1 MEKPPVTDQVDLTH
15 LILHHTCSR
24 VTSKKI
30 SLPSE
35 FVVYVCVNVCV
46 CSCFWIA
53 DSNLSV
59 MVTNGEGCVCVCL
72 CVCVTSQ
79 QGTRG
84 L

>member
-1 MEKPPVTDQVDLTH
+1 MEKPPVTDQADLTH

-24 VTSKKI
+24 VTSKKKR
-30 SLPSE
+30 SLPLE
-35 FVVYVCVNVCV
+35 FVVYVCVNV

-53 DSNLSV
+53 DSNLSA
-59 MVTNGEGCVCVCL
+59 MVTNGGGCVCVCL